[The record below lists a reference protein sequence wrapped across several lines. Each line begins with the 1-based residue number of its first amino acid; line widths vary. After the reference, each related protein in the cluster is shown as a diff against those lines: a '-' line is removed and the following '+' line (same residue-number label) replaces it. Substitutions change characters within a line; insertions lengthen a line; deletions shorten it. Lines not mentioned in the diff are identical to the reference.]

1 MSRLWLRR
9 LLTVSN
15 PDIPHAGKAETLT
28 SRMPSDCGFLSPQE
42 TRGLTAHGSP
52 NSSLMAVRGI
62 TTLETLA
69 DEDAASGTRV
79 LRRRSPLFCH
89 SFVLARAA
97 KVFWET
103 LESASALDKACA
115 ARWTPKSCWTRLFR
129 RAGGLQRRGKV
140 LSQTLED
147 KTGTQKRQS
156 SVFFGRKSFSSQPLM
171 GLSCVREFSERPHAA
186 PLPHKRDEG
195 VRNQFSGGNRCHP
208 DGPAVRNS
216 SLLHPESAHGQQC
229 TSRQLGQFAR
239 DGRRTERFRR

>member
-1 MSRLWLRR
+1 
-9 LLTVSN
+9 
-15 PDIPHAGKAETLT
+15 
-28 SRMPSDCGFLSPQE
+28 MPSGCGFLSPQE

-52 NSSLMAVRGI
+52 KTAHSWPCEVYNSRNTGGRRCRQRHPSI
-62 TTLETLA
+62 
-69 DEDAASGTRV
+69 AASESSF
-79 LRRRSPLFCH
+79 LSLFC
-89 SFVLARAA
+89 SGAG
-97 KVFWET
+97 
-103 LESASALDKACA
+103 C
-115 ARWTPKSCWTRLFR
+115 KSLLGD
-129 RAGGLQRRGKV
+129 AGGLQRRGKV

-156 SVFFGRKSFSSQPLM
+156 PVFFGRKSFSSQPLM
-171 GLSCVREFSERPHAA
+171 GLSCVRDFSERPHAA

-239 DGRRTERFRR
+239 DG

>member
-1 MSRLWLRR
+1 MPPAAPECGGVGVLFSVT
-9 LLTVSN
+9 LL
-15 PDIPHAGKAETLT
+15 
-28 SRMPSDCGFLSPQE
+28 FW
-42 TRGLTAHGSP
+42 RGLQKSFGRRWSP
-52 NSSLMAVRGI
+52 PARWKRLVRRATGRQR
-62 TTLETLA
+62 TGQGLSGA
-69 DEDAASGTRV
+69 PEDS
-79 LRRRSPLFCH
+79 H
-89 SFVLARAA
+89 
-97 KVFWET
+97 
-103 LESASALDKACA
+103 ALDKACA

-156 SVFFGRKSFSSQPLM
+156 PVFFGRKSFSSQPLM

-229 TSRQLGQFAR
+229 TSRQLGQSAR
-239 DGRRTERFRR
+239 DGRRSERFRP